1 MSRIEE
7 LSTLV
12 KNQTTLV
19 DNLESLI
26 EKERLL
32 KTRYANELFE
42 ATKALEAQERKPRTW
57 QMYLTDAGMLHPN
70 TIYLGGPFGKTRHF
84 EPITVIE
91 KLPVKVT
98 REMAFKIDKAW
109 DRTCKILEPVYGAK
123 KWKNPIFWV
132 EVLKAAGIDAEL
144 SND

>member
-42 ATKALEAQERKPRTW
+42 ATKALEAQERKPRVFCIQLFEGGAITE
-57 QMYLTDAGMLHPN
+57 N
-70 TIYLGGPFGKTRHF
+70 TFRGTRPPL
-84 EPITVIE
+84 ETITVRE
-91 KLPVKVT
+91 VKPIVVT
-98 REMAFKIDKAW
+98 KQMASIFLDCL
-109 DRTCKILEPVYGAK
+109 TSGNV
-123 KWKNPIFWV
+123 NPTTV
-132 EVLKAAGIDAEL
+132 SNGLKAAFNIDAEP

>member
-42 ATKALEAQERKPRTW
+42 A
-57 QMYLTDAGMLHPN
+57 D
-70 TIYLGGPFGKTRHF
+70 
-84 EPITVIE
+84 V
-91 KLPVKVT
+91 V
-98 REMAFKIDKAW
+98 
-109 DRTCKILEPVYGAK
+109 
-123 KWKNPIFWV
+123 
-132 EVLKAAGIDAEL
+132 KAASAGRKCL
-144 SND
+144 